1 MPDPEKTTAVE
12 LIEEQAEAHV
22 RREWHDGRWFFSVID
37 IIGLLT
43 GSTRPRKYWNDLKA
57 RLLDEEGFAELS
69 AKIGQLKMRSSDG
82 KYYRTDAADT
92 ETLLRIIQSIPS
104 PKAEPIKQWLAR
116 VGARRLDEV
125 TQPLPPP
132 HASTAIATIAKPDE
146 EAPALVWAEY
156 YERLAALYRRQAAYE
171 ARLTVVEAR
180 QDSLEDRMESVEEVS
195 RLVPEILERLGP
207 LTLTPEHQATVKAM
221 AGRLHDLA
229 GIGYATIYGDLN
241 QSFHVA
247 RSADIEDASW
257 PDVAAWF
264 QRRSAATENRRSR

>member
-12 LIEEQAEAHV
+12 LIEEQAESRI
-22 RREWHDGRWFFSVID
+22 RREWHDERWFFSVID
-37 IIGLLT
+37 VIGLLT
-43 GSTRPRKYWNDLKA
+43 DSANPRNYWNMLKSRMSDEGA
-57 RLLDEEGFAELS
+57 RETYTKCVRLS
-69 AKIGQLKMRSSDG
+69 MKAADGKMRA
-82 KYYRTDAADT
+82 TDAADT

-125 TQPLPPP
+125 TQPLPP
-132 HASTAIATIAKPDE
+132 HASTASATIAKPDE
-146 EAPALVWAEY
+146 EAPAFAWAEY

-171 ARLTVVEAR
+171 ARLMLVEAR
-180 QDSLEDRMESVEEVS
+180 QDNLEDRMECVEEVS

-207 LTLTPEHQATVKAM
+207 LTLLPEHQATVKAL

-247 RSADIEDASW
+247 RYADIEDASW
-257 PDVAAWF
+257 PDVATWF
-264 QRRSAATENRRSR
+264 QQRIAAAEKRRAC

>member
-12 LIEEQAEAHV
+12 LIEEQAEARI
-22 RREWHDGRWFFSVID
+22 RREWHDGHWHFSVVDVIA
-37 IIGLLT
+37 LLT
-43 GSTRPRKYWNDLKA
+43 DSPDPGAYWRKLKQ
-57 RLLDEEGFAELS
+57 RMREDEGASETVTNCHTLRMTA
-69 AKIGQLKMRSSDG
+69 ADG
-82 KYYRTDAADT
+82 KQRLTDAADT

-125 TQPLPPP
+125 TQPLPPLY
-132 HASTAIATIAKPDE
+132 AATAITTIEKPAE
-146 EAPALVWAEY
+146 EAPALAWAEY

-221 AGRLHDLA
+221 AGRLHELA
-229 GIGYATIYGDLN
+229 GIGYSTIYGDLT
-241 QSFHVA
+241 QAFHVGKYG
-247 RSADIEDASW
+247 DILDTEW

-264 QRRSAATENRRSR
+264 QQRIAAAERRRGR